1 MWKLVRHFLPIF
13 KTHWI
18 HTITY
23 CLLILATI
31 VVSIGQPYFYKL
43 AIDGLVSL
51 SENVPFSGGWTI
63 SQAIL
68 GWFICS
74 YGATVFASLKGWF
87 FWDWFANPR
96 TREVLIGNY
105 DRLLQLDI
113 REFINRKAG
122 SIYKTMDEAADGF
135 SHVNNLLIDEIMPPL
150 LASIGM
156 LFLGFYYSPLLTFLV
171 LAVIPIQIG
180 VSYFGYR
187 YSNPIAERSRSSWNI
202 LQGKIAD
209 VIGNIL
215 ITKSFQKEAIE
226 VAEADQL
233 YRVGMQYQSKTNK
246 AWALQDFFDIE
257 LFSTFTLVVVGYF
270 LIQNNTITIG
280 TLLMFMTI
288 RSRLLV
294 PILLFR
300 NGLKNLQKNVLRYN
314 QLEIILDSPMQLPM
328 AKVPHV
334 QQSCRG
340 EICFQNVQFSYN
352 QHRNALHNIN
362 ITIQSGEKIAL
373 VGHSGAGKSTIAML
387 LMRFYDVS
395 SGAITL
401 DGVDVRQW
409 DYNNFRSH
417 FSVVWQE
424 NLLFHDSIT
433 ANIAYSKL
441 TATEAEIIKAAKL
454 AHADD
459 FIKELKDGYQS
470 IVGERGVRLSGGEKQ
485 RVAIARALL
494 KNPSIVILDEATSAL
509 DSITEQEV
517 QKGIMN
523 LISNRTAIVIAHR
536 LSTIRNCDRI
546 VMLEHGQIVMIG
558 THQELINNCPSYK
571 TMVELQSQSFI

>member
-13 KTHWI
+13 RKHWI
-18 HTITY
+18 HTIIY
-23 CLLILATI
+23 CLLIVTTV

-51 SENVPFSGGWTI
+51 TEHVTFTEGLTI

-74 YGATVFASLKGWF
+74 YSATIFASLKGWF
-87 FWDWFANPR
+87 FWDWFANPM
-96 TREVLIGNY
+96 TREQLIAKY
-105 DRLLQLDI
+105 DQLLKLDI

-122 SIYKTMDEAADGF
+122 SIHKIVDEASDGF
-135 SHVNNLLIDEIMPPL
+135 ANVNNLLIDEIMPPL
-150 LASIGM
+150 LAGIGM
-156 LFLGFYYSPLLTFLV
+156 LFLGFYYSPILTLLV

-180 VSYFGYR
+180 VSYLGYR
-187 YSNPIAERSRSSWNI
+187 YSNPIAELSRSSWNT
-202 LQGKIAD
+202 LQGRIAD

-215 ITKSFQKEAIE
+215 ITKSFQKEKTE
-226 VAEADQL
+226 VAEADRL
-233 YRVGMQYQSKTNK
+233 YLVGMKYQSKTNR
-246 AWALQDFFDIE
+246 AWAMQDFFDIE
-257 LFSTFTLVVVGYF
+257 LFSTFILVSVGYF

-288 RSRLLV
+288 RNRLLV
-294 PILLFR
+294 PILMVK
-300 NGLKNLQKNVLRYN
+300 NGLKNLQRDVLRYD
-314 QLEIILDSPMQLPM
+314 QLETILGSPMQLPM
-328 AKVPHV
+328 CATPHI
-334 QQSCRG
+334 QQTCRG
-340 EICFQNVQFSYN
+340 AIRFENVHFTYN

-362 ITIQSGEKIAL
+362 LAIQPGEKIAL

-387 LMRFYDVS
+387 MMRFYDVS
-395 SGAITL
+395 SGIITL
-401 DGVDVRQW
+401 DGVDIRQW

-424 NLLFHDSIT
+424 NLLFHDSIA
-433 ANIAYSKL
+433 ANIGYSK
-441 TATEAEIIKAAKL
+441 TNATETEIIEAAQL

-459 FIKELKDGYQS
+459 FIKELPDGYQS

-546 VMLEHGQIVMIG
+546 VLLEHGQIIMIG
-558 THQELINNCPSYK
+558 THQELITNCPSYK
-571 TMVELQSQSFI
+571 SMVELQSQSFI